1 MPVKSRE
8 EIIFQV
14 LVNGFLILVLLIIL
28 LPLWRV
34 VMMSVEPLGYSAEDS
49 SFGMLIPPWRWSFNA
64 YAQLTGHPSFIKAVW
79 NSLQITVLGTALSLF
94 LTVPLAYVL
103 SIRTLP
109 GRNILINFILLTY
122 LFSAGMV
129 PTYLVVHKLGLIDH
143 LAAVFLPVA
152 IGVYNVLIMKGF
164 FEGLPVELQ
173 EAARLDGASELQV
186 LVQVILPLSK
196 PILLTIGLFYA
207 VFFWNEFFYPI
218 LYLNSNNL
226 MPLPVLLRNILM
238 ASSMNEYVEFDAFS
252 AAPVE
257 SLKAASVFITMLP
270 MVIAY
275 PFIQRYF
282 TKSTLTG
289 SVKQ

>member
-8 EIIFQV
+8 EIVFQI
-14 LVNGFLILVLLIIL
+14 LVNTFLVVFLLIIL
-28 LPLWRV
+28 VPMWRV
-34 VMMSVEPLGYSAEDS
+34 VMMSLTPLGYASEDT
-49 SFGMLIPPWRWSFNA
+49 SFGMLIPPWKWSIEA
-64 YAQLTGHPSFIKAVW
+64 YKQLMTHPNFLNAVW
-79 NSLQITVLGTALSLF
+79 NSIQITVLGTSLSLV

-109 GRNILINFILLTY
+109 GRNLLINFILLTY

-129 PTYLVVHKLGLIDH
+129 PTYLVVHDLGLTDH
-143 LAAVFLPVA
+143 LAAVFVPVA
-152 IGVYNVLIMKGF
+152 IGVYNVLLMKGF
-164 FEGLPVELQ
+164 FEGLPVELE

-186 LVQVILPLSK
+186 LLQVILPLSK
-196 PILLTIGLFYA
+196 PILLTIGLFYG
-207 VFFWNEFFYPI
+207 VFYWNEFFYPI
-218 LYLNSNNL
+218 LYLNNNDL

-238 ASSMNEYVEFDAFS
+238 ASSLNEYVEFDAFS
-252 AAPVE
+252 AAPIQ

-270 MVIAY
+270 MVAVY

-282 TKSTLTG
+282 TRSTLTG

>member
-8 EIIFQV
+8 EIVFQI
-14 LVNGFLILVLLIIL
+14 LVNGFLVVFLLIIL
-28 LPLWRV
+28 VPMWRV
-34 VMMSVEPLGYSAEDS
+34 VMMSLTPLGYASEDT
-49 SFGMLIPPWRWSFNA
+49 SFGMLIPPWKWSIEA
-64 YAQLTGHPSFIKAVW
+64 YKQLMTHPNFLHAVW
-79 NSLQITVLGTALSLF
+79 NSIQITVLGTSLSLV

-109 GRNILINFILLTY
+109 GRNLLINFILLTY

-129 PTYLVVHKLGLIDH
+129 PTYLVVHDLGLTDH
-143 LAAVFLPVA
+143 LAAVFVPVA
-152 IGVYNVLIMKGF
+152 IGVYNVLLMKGF
-164 FEGLPVELQ
+164 FEGLPVELE

-186 LVQVILPLSK
+186 LLQVILPLSK
-196 PILLTIGLFYA
+196 PILLTIGLFYG
-207 VFFWNEFFYPI
+207 VFYWNEFFYPI
-218 LYLNSNNL
+218 LYLNSNDL

-238 ASSMNEYVEFDAFS
+238 ASSLNEYVEFDAFS
-252 AAPVE
+252 AAPIQ

-270 MVIAY
+270 MVAVY

-282 TKSTLTG
+282 TRSTLTG

>member
-8 EIIFQV
+8 EIFFQI
-14 LVNGFLILVLLIIL
+14 LVNGFLLLIMLLIL
-28 LPLWRV
+28 IPLWKV
-34 VMMSVEPLGYSAEDS
+34 VMMSMTPIGYAAKDTT
-49 SFGMLIPPWRWSFNA
+49 FGMLIPPWDWSFAA
-64 YAQLTGHPSFIKAVW
+64 YTQLTSHPSFLRAVW
-79 NSLQITVLGTALSLF
+79 NSVIITVGGTALSLA

-143 LAAVFLPVA
+143 LAAVFVPVA
-152 IGVYNVLIMKGF
+152 IGVYNVLVMKGF
-164 FEGLPVELQ
+164 FEGLPEELS

-196 PILLTIGLFYA
+196 PILLTIGLFYG

-218 LYLNSNNL
+218 LYINKNDLQ
-226 MPLPVLLRNILM
+226 PLPVLLRNILT
-238 ASSMNEYVEFDAFS
+238 ATSMNEYVDYDAFS

-270 MVIAY
+270 MVIVY

-282 TKSTLTG
+282 TKSTLAG

>member
-8 EIIFQV
+8 EIVFQI
-14 LVNGFLILVLLIIL
+14 LVNGFLVVFLLIIL
-28 LPLWRV
+28 VPMWRV
-34 VMMSVEPLGYSAEDS
+34 VMMSLTPLGYASEDT
-49 SFGMLIPPWRWSFNA
+49 SFGMLIPPWKWSIEA
-64 YAQLTGHPSFIKAVW
+64 YKQLMTHPNFLHAVW
-79 NSLQITVLGTALSLF
+79 NSIQITVLGTSLSLV

-109 GRNILINFILLTY
+109 GRNLLINFILLTY

-129 PTYLVVHKLGLIDH
+129 PTYLVVHDLGLTDH
-143 LAAVFLPVA
+143 LAAVFVPVA
-152 IGVYNVLIMKGF
+152 IGVYNVLLMKGF
-164 FEGLPVELQ
+164 FEGQPVELE

-186 LVQVILPLSK
+186 LLQVILPLSK
-196 PILLTIGLFYA
+196 PILLTIGLFYG
-207 VFFWNEFFYPI
+207 VFYWNEFFYPI
-218 LYLNSNNL
+218 LYLNSNDL

-238 ASSMNEYVEFDAFS
+238 ASSLNEYVEFDAFS
-252 AAPVE
+252 AAPIQ

-270 MVIAY
+270 MVAVY

-282 TKSTLTG
+282 TRSTLTG